1 MSKWIYV
8 IWDAVSSLLQFL
20 QFFFRLKCAFVGYNS
35 VFESDVHIS
44 CAVCL
49 HHLWKTWNFCHLFIA
64 LVSDLISLCLPGCW
78 KLMTQRSQRVRWT
91 RTFTALWSSIVPQ
104 TALSLSSFKFYYSVW
119 REYWAHCWCQ
129 ITFLIYRRWLFN
141 TLLSRSEEKYIWNV
155 LCSVC
160 SWCRIFKKHW
170 FRFSKLIFLNINK

>member
-8 IWDAVSSLLQFL
+8 IWNAVSCLLQFL
-20 QFFFRLKCAFVGYNS
+20 QFFLDLS
-35 VFESDVHIS
+35 V
-44 CAVCL
+44 
-49 HHLWKTWNFCHLFIA
+49 HLWAIIVYLRVMYIYFVLFASITCEKRGTSVISIA

-91 RTFTALWSSIVPQ
+91 RTFTALWSSIVPH

-160 SWCRIFKKHW
+160 SWCIILK
-170 FRFSKLIFLNINK
+170 SIALCFLNWCF

>member
-1 MSKWIYV
+1 MRRSKLLA
-8 IWDAVSSLLQFL
+8 AVLAI
-20 QFFFRLKCAFVGYNS
+20 FFRLKCAFVGYNN
-35 VFESDVHIS
+35 VFKSDVHIF
-44 CAVCL
+44 CAVCQ

-160 SWCRIFKKHW
+160 SWCRILK
-170 FRFSKLIFLNINK
+170 SIDLGFLNWYF

>member
-8 IWDAVSSLLQFL
+8 IWDAVSCLLQFL
-20 QFFFRLKCAFVGYNS
+20 QFILDLS
-35 VFESDVHIS
+35 VHLWAIIVYLRVMYIFG
-44 CAVCL
+44 AVCQ
-49 HHLWKTWNFCHLFIA
+49 HHLWKTCNFCHLFIA
-64 LVSDLISLCLPGCW
+64 LESDLISLCLPGCW

-91 RTFTALWSSIVPQ
+91 RTFTALWSSIVPH

-119 REYWAHCWCQ
+119 REYWAHCWSQ

-160 SWCRIFKKHW
+160 GWCI
-170 FRFSKLIFLNINK
+170 I